1 MTAYES
7 RPKAAPESFGGDTST
22 LPSRTDR
29 PTWDALVEATI
40 NASAIYYNLG
50 YSQGW
55 HDALSDRDAQHR
67 QVAAARIAQDHLDV
81 HLARQ
86 KAAARWSA

>member
-1 MTAYES
+1 MSAYES
-7 RPKAAPESFGGDTST
+7 RPKAAPESFGGDTRS
-22 LPSRTDR
+22 LPSPADR
-29 PTWDALVEATI
+29 PTWDALVDATI
-40 NASAIYYNLG
+40 NASTIYYELG

-55 HDALSDRDAQHR
+55 HDALADRDAHQR
-67 QVAAARIAQDHLDV
+67 QVAAARVAQDHLNV